1 MMRTAIVREAGGFA
15 RGFDAAADYDLYLR
29 LTRSHAA
36 QDHGQTVAAYRRHGT
51 NMSGNASRMLRDTLA
66 VVERHRPENSAL
78 EDAWREGRRMWR
90 DFYGTQLVEEI
101 RRDLR
106 AHAVGNV
113 ARKSLAL
120 ARLAPGILR
129 REARKKAGLML
140 GRRQAGRATPAADI
154 SSPNRRAD
162 TASGN

>member
-1 MMRTAIVREAGGFA
+1 
-15 RGFDAAADYDLYLR
+15 
-29 LTRSHAA
+29 
-36 QDHGQTVAAYRRHGT
+36 
-51 NMSGNASRMLRDTLA
+51 MLRDTLA